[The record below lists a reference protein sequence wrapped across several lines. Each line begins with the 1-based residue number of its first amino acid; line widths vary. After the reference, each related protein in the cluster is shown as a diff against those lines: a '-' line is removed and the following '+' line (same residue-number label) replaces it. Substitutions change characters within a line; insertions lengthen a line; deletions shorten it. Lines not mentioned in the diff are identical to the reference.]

1 MSDFNLFIFILNDF
15 FNLMPEFASKCLDDV
30 LEESNIPI
38 TPDSINGVWELIP
51 DDSGSLLEVLLF
63 P

>member
-1 MSDFNLFIFILNDF
+1 
-15 FNLMPEFASKCLDDV
+15 MPEFASKCLDDV

-51 DDSGSLLEVLLF
+51 DDSGSLLEVLIF
-63 P
+63 PYCFDPLII